1 MNPVLRLALV
11 ASALVVLLFVTRKIR
26 KAQFSTADCSFWLL
40 MSVCLLLVAMF
51 PSIAYYFSRL
61 LGIQSPANFIFLA
74 VIALLLVR
82 EFTIQV
88 QLTQLRSKVSKLCQ
102 EIALNDYDA
111 NK

>member
-26 KAQFSTADCSFWLL
+26 KAQFSTADCTFWLL

-51 PSIAYYFSRL
+51 PGIAYFFSSL
-61 LGIQSPANFIFLA
+61 LGIQSPSNFIFLT

-88 QLTQLRSKVSKLCQ
+88 QLSQLRSKVTRLCQ
-102 EIALNDYDA
+102 EIALHNSDIS
-111 NK
+111 N